1 MNGANSIL
9 AGLSEDDHDYTEAAF
24 PREPASYEAGQFP
37 QD

>member
-9 AGLSEDDHDYTEAAF
+9 AGLSEDHRDYAEAVF
-24 PREPASYEAGQFP
+24 LREPASYEAGQFP